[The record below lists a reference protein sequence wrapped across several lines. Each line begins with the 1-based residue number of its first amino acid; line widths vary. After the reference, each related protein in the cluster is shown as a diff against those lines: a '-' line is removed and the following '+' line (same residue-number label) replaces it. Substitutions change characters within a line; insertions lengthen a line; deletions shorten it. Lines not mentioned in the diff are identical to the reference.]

1 MGQAAASSFHASL
14 YCGGHRMASE
24 RVGLPRGWGAEKDH
38 RPWPLGV
45 LRQLSPSASLRQ
57 LQAQR
62 SPECPPGEK
71 GRCQGPASWAVTVSA
86 GDQARGYPPCCPLR
100 ASLSHLTH
108 PSPPRLPGSCLG
120 LFLLCPMSSP
130 CSPHPPACPDI
141 NECEED
147 GIECGPSQ
155 MCFNTRGSYQCV
167 DTPCPATY
175 RQGSSP
181 G

>member
-1 MGQAAASSFHASL
+1 MSASPVAMPHST
-14 YCGGHRMASE
+14 
-24 RVGLPRGWGAEKDH
+24 VGVTEWPLRGWGSYGDGEAEKDH

-45 LRQLSPSASLRQ
+45 LGQSSSPSAFLRQ
-57 LQAQR
+57 LQAWRPQSAHLGR
-62 SPECPPGEK
+62 KGGTRGLPAGLSQCQAGWGPGK
-71 GRCQGPASWAVTVSA
+71 GLPT
-86 GDQARGYPPCCPLR
+86 
-100 ASLSHLTH
+100 SLSSEGIAL
-108 PSPPRLPGSCLG
+108 PPNPPLPTTPPGSCLG
-120 LFLLCPMSSP
+120 LFPLRPMSSP

-147 GIECGPSQ
+147 GIECGPGQ